1 VFSLDIWQ
9 LRATHGHQ
17 TCSYLEI
24 KFRVA
29 LVRVRIAG
37 EEEDALGRHLALNRK
52 LYTCKLSRIRKESFD
67 YEYYKSVSSEMDLN
81 FEDMHGLF

>member
-1 VFSLDIWQ
+1 MD
-9 LRATHGHQ
+9 TGHVH
-17 TCSYLEI
+17 YLEI

-52 LYTCKLSRIRKESFD
+52 LYTCKLSRNSDRI
-67 YEYYKSVSSEMDLN
+67 
-81 FEDMHGLF
+81 